1 MIYVSKKG
9 TAHVG
14 GVCNFSIFLPHFWRA
29 TNQTL
34 ILISC
39 TALPRMILRTL
50 RSGSSGHR
58 VIPSWSPCK
67 KGHVDGP
74 CCGAWS
80 WSPSHGWFYTKDS
93 SYNCGFFCFVGTLVP
108 QFHTLKGES
117 LGTPFVWW
125 KTQSFPAPKAWPS
138 HLRCPEPARGAEV
151 RKGGAHFWRCHGQK
165 VFVNIC

>member
-1 MIYVSKKG
+1 MLEVFAISPY
-9 TAHVG
+9 
-14 GVCNFSIFLPHFWRA
+14 FSHIFGEPQIRLWFWSA
-29 TNQTL
+29 VQPFL
-34 ILISC
+34 GWSWELC
-39 TALPRMILRTL
+39 EA
-50 RSGSSGHR
+50 GHR
-58 VIPSWSPCK
+58 VIPSWSLCK

-151 RKGGAHFWRCHGQK
+151 RKGRAHFWRCHGQK